1 MYYNQEVQPPPTI
14 YRDYRRPAH
23 SYRGQRHSALTTA
36 AAEFDFSTMSSAGTS
51 LAHPP
56 PSSSPPSVR
65 EGAGR
70 VSGDDYFI
78 SIAQDGSVI
87 KPIPVSEL

>member
-65 EGAGR
+65 